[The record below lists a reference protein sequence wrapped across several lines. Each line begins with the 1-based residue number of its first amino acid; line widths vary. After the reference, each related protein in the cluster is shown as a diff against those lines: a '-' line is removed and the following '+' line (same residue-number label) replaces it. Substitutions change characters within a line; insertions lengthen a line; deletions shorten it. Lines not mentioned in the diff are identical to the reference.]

1 MTLGVGDLQALAH
14 KYRTLVALRA
24 RRDAGGAAAARPTD
38 RDTMAALRGLA
49 REFPGCL
56 RELDTLGAAEL
67 MRRAAAAE
75 EAAAGAPPEPWM
87 AWIDGYHRLMRAAFA
102 IRRRQRPA
110 EDGSAAR
117 ADSGVDAASA
127 AELDPAFANTAFVDT
142 AFVEAVVKPPLG
154 RINVVVLRRLEV
166 LFDVP
171 ARDIAAALFP
181 LRRPSPY
188 EL

>member
-1 MTLGVGDLQALAH
+1 VTLGVGDLQALAH

-24 RRDAGGAAAARPTD
+24 RRDAGGAAAPPPSD
-38 RDTMAALRGLA
+38 RDTMAALRELA

-67 MRRAAAAE
+67 ARRAAAAE
-75 EAAAGAPPEPWM
+75 AAAAGAPPEPWM
-87 AWIDGYHRLMRAAFA
+87 AWIDGYHRLMRAAFE
-102 IRRRQRPA
+102 IRRRQRSPEEVAALDAPEGPA
-110 EDGSAAR
+110 
-117 ADSGVDAASA
+117 A
-127 AELDPAFANTAFVDT
+127 AEMDPAFVQ
-142 AFVEAVVKPPLG
+142 AVVKPPLG
-154 RINVVVLRRLEV
+154 RIGIVVLRRLAV

-188 EL
+188 KL